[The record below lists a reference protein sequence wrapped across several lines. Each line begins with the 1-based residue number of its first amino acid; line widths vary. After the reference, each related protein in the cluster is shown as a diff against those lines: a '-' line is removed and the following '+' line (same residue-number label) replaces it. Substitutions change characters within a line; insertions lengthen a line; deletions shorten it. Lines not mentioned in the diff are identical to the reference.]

1 MDLTVKDLC
10 VSIGKKQIVDKIS
23 LKVDKNSFVA
33 LLGPNG
39 SGKSTLLRSI
49 YRTLKPDSGIILL
62 DGSEAKQLSNKKI
75 AENMA
80 VVGQFNNIN
89 FDFTVR
95 EVVMMGRTP
104 HLKMLQPERS
114 VDYEIVE
121 EALQKVGM
129 YDFVERSF
137 SSLSG
142 GEKQRIILAR
152 AIAQKPKLLILDEPT
167 NHLDVHYQLQILS
180 IVKKLGI
187 NILVALHDLSLA
199 SQFSDYIYILKDGI
213 VHCEG
218 VPSEVITKDM
228 IRQVYEIDCEI
239 YQTKQNQGILIHYY
253 SPEMM

>member
-1 MDLTVKDLC
+1 MDLTVNDLC

-23 LKVDKNSFVA
+23 LKVENNSFVA

-49 YRTLKPDSGIILL
+49 YRTLKPDSGVILL
-62 DGSEAKQLSNKKI
+62 DGREAAQIPHKKI

-95 EVVMMGRTP
+95 EIVMMGRTP

-114 VDYEIVE
+114 LDYEIVD

-129 YDFVERSF
+129 YEFAERGF

-152 AIAQKPKLLILDEPT
+152 AIAQQPKLIILDEPT
-167 NHLDVHYQLQILS
+167 NHLDVRYQLQILS
-180 IVKKLGI
+180 IVKKMGI

-199 SQFSDYIYILKDGI
+199 SQFSDYIYMLKDGL
-213 VHCEG
+213 VYCEG
-218 VPSEVITKDM
+218 VPGEVITKDT

-239 YQTKQNQGILIHYY
+239 YEAKQTKGILIHYY
-253 SPEMM
+253 SPEMS